1 MQVSKVQGCCSMLTI
16 SNNPSLDFF
25 SSKSDFRI
33 KLYQAIL
40 EYNSDVPKGKYPIR
54 PNEVKTVILTTNKK
68 RSEMPWWF
76 KKAYSYK
83 GNNKVKATVK
93 EASF

>member
-1 MQVSKVQGCCSMLTI
+1 MLTI

-40 EYNSDVPKGKYPIR
+40 EYNHDVPNKKYLIK
-54 PNEVKTVILTTNKK
+54 PNEVKTVILITNKK

-83 GNNKVKATVK
+83 GNNADKATVYHIDFPK
-93 EASF
+93 GFL